1 MSKLFGKKNS
11 VSGRKQEERAQIKE
25 NRKKILNSSS
35 AFAIREAYVQLRT
48 NLLYSVASLGERDC
62 RVFGVTSANPS
73 EGKSLTASNIAVSF
87 AMLGKETL
95 LIDCDMR
102 KPNVARLWRIHTKNG
117 LSDLIANVDV
127 CDVYGVEGLS
137 LSILPCGKIPPNP
150 SEMLASA
157 AFQKAVERFR
167 LQYEII
173 IIDTP
178 PINEVADAQIVSRV
192 VDGMVLVIR

>member
-1 MSKLFGKKNS
+1 MSNTNGKKLMFHRS
-11 VSGRKQEERAQIKE
+11 KGSSKQEERSQVKE
-25 NRKKILNSSS
+25 NRKKILTESS

-48 NLLYSVASLGERDC
+48 NLMYSVASMDDRGC

-87 AMLGKETL
+87 AMLGKKTL

-102 KPNVARLWRIHTKNG
+102 KPNIARLWHIHTKNG

-127 CDVYGVEGLS
+127 CDVYSVDGIP
-137 LSILPCGKIPPNP
+137 LSIIPCGKIPPNP

-157 AFQKAVERFR
+157 AFQRAMERFR
-167 LQYEII
+167 KQYNYII
-173 IIDTP
+173 MDNI
-178 PINEVADAQIVSRV
+178 
-192 VDGMVLVIR
+192 